1 MSARPAILAEFAGT
15 AALLA
20 TIVGSGIMGE
30 TLSPAN
36 PAVALLANSLA
47 TGAAL
52 FVLVATLG
60 PISGAHLN
68 PLVTVMAW
76 RDGLLGARAAAG
88 YLAAQFVGASLGVVL
103 AHLMFGLPALLA
115 SPKPRAAPG
124 LWLSELVATVV
135 LLAVVRA
142 CRDRADG
149 KAPALI
155 ALTVL
160 AGYWATASTFFVNP
174 AVTLART
181 LTPTF
186 AGIRPADA
194 PAFLLAQMVGLVLV
208 ALVLGPGRASP
219 RCVGNP

>member
-1 MSARPAILAEFAGT
+1 MSLRRVLLAELAGT
-15 AALLA
+15 ALLLA
-20 TIVGSGIMGE
+20 TVVGSGIMGE
-30 TLSPAN
+30 VLSAAN

-52 FVLVATLG
+52 YVLVVVLG
-60 PISGAHLN
+60 PVSGAHLN

-76 RDGLLGARAAAG
+76 RDGLIGARAAAG
-88 YLAAQFVGASLGVVL
+88 YLVVQFLGALLGVVL

-115 SPKPRAAPG
+115 SPKPRASPG
-124 LWLSELVATVV
+124 LWLSELVATVA

-142 CRDRADG
+142 CRDRSDG

-155 ALTVL
+155 ALTVF
-160 AGYWATASTFFVNP
+160 AGYWATASTFFANP

-194 PAFLLAQMVGLVLV
+194 PGFLLAQLAALCLV
-208 ALVLGPGRASP
+208 VLLARSRGP
-219 RCVGNP
+219 

>member
-1 MSARPAILAEFAGT
+1 MSARRAILAEFAGT

-30 TLSPAN
+30 VLSPGN

-52 FVLVATLG
+52 FVLVALLG
-60 PISGAHLN
+60 AVSGAHLN
-68 PLVTVMAW
+68 PLVSAMAW
-76 RDGLLGARAAAG
+76 SEGVLTARGFLGH
-88 YLAAQFVGASLGVVL
+88 LAAQFAGAVLGVVL
-103 AHLMFGLPALLA
+103 AHRMFGLPALLA

-142 CRDRADG
+142 CRNRTDDR
-149 KAPALI
+149 APALI

-160 AGYWATASTFFVNP
+160 AGYWATSSTFFANP

-194 PAFLLAQMVGLVLV
+194 PAFVLAQLAALGLVL
-208 ALVLGPGRASP
+208 AAARA
-219 RCVGNP
+219 RRRG